1 MDMTTLLPSL
11 GGGLFTLLAFVV
23 SLSIIVTI
31 HEYGHYIVGRWSG
44 IHAEVFSVG
53 FGPVLM
59 SRTDKRGTVWQIAA
73 LPLGGYVKFLGDANA
88 ASVGSDGKEVPGR
101 DARHTMLGA
110 PLWARAATVAAG
122 PLFNFALTILIFAG
136 YLMWVGTPSD
146 PTTVKRVFDLPPQF
160 ATEIQPGDA
169 LVAVDGLDLNEEG
182 VQFDSIPVAASVDY
196 TVVRDGA
203 EMVVSGPYPVP
214 PRASGVTPRSAADDA
229 GLRIGDVITSV
240 NGQPII
246 AFRELV
252 DIVTAG
258 DGDALS
264 LAVWRR
270 GDMIDVELAPRR
282 VDLPLPEGGFETRW
296 LIGVNG
302 DLFFSAATDRVGP
315 FEALWIGVQQLWRTL
330 TVSLSGLWHVVTGAI
345 STCNISGPVGIA
357 ETSSTM
363 ASQGAGN
370 FILFIASLS
379 AAVGLLNL
387 FPIPILDGG
396 HLVFHAYEAVFRR
409 KPTDAALRVLMAAG
423 LALILTF
430 MIFAILNDIWFCP

>member
-1 MDMTTLLPSL
+1 MDLTTILPSV
-11 GGGLFTLLAFVV
+11 GGGLFTLVAFVV

-53 FGPVLM
+53 FGPVLF
-59 SRTDKRGTVWQIAA
+59 SRKDKRGTVWQVAA

-88 ASVGSDGKEVPGR
+88 ASVGGDDTVAAGR

-146 PTTVKRVFDLPPQF
+146 PMTVKRVFDLPPSF
-160 ATEIQPGDA
+160 ATGLEPGDEVLA
-169 LVAVDGLDLNEEG
+169 IGGQPLEDDTPVDTLP
-182 VQFDSIPVAASVDY
+182 IAPSVDY
-196 TVVRDGA
+196 TVLRDGA
-203 EMVVSGPYPVP
+203 QMIVTGPYPVP
-214 PRASGVTPRSAADDA
+214 PRAAGVTPRSAADDA
-229 GLRIGDVITSV
+229 GLRIGDVITAV
-240 NGQPII
+240 DGVEIN
-246 AFRELV
+246 AFAELV
-252 DIVTAG
+252 DIVRDAE
-258 DGDALS
+258 GDAL
-264 LAVWRR
+264 LLDVWRD
-270 GDMIDVELAPRR
+270 GDTRNVTLSPRR

-296 LIGVNG
+296 LIGISG
-302 DLFFSAATDRVGP
+302 DLFFSSATESVGP
-315 FEALWIGVQQLWRTL
+315 FEALWTGVQQLWLTL
-330 TVSLSGLWHVVTGAI
+330 RVSVSGLWHVITGAI

-396 HLVFHAYEAVFRR
+396 HLVFHAYEAIFRR
-409 KPTDAALRVLMAAG
+409 KPTDGALRVLMAGG

-430 MIFAILNDIWFCP
+430 MLFAILNDIWFCP